1 LKSQEADVRIF
12 VTGGCGFIGSNL
24 VRYLL
29 DVSDDIRVTNLDAL
43 TYAGNPASLAD
54 VADDPRYTFVHG
66 DICDADLVRSTM
78 DGHDAVMH
86 LAAESH
92 VDRSIDGPAT
102 FLRTNVD
109 GAGVVFE
116 AARQLEIDRVLHVST
131 DEVYGSIDDGEFR
144 EGDGLF
150 PNSPYSVSKAAADL
164 LARSYGITYDFPITV
179 TRTANTFGPYQY
191 PEKVVPLFVTNLIDG
206 RPVPLYGDGANVRDW
221 TFVGDTVAAQWRV
234 LTEGTPGEVYNVGAG
249 NERTNRDLTMGIL
262 ERMGHG
268 QDMIDHVPD
277 RPGHDRRYAVDT
289 SRVRSLGWAPSRTF
303 EEALDLTIQWYR
315 DHEDWWRPLKQAGAS
330 RRRGTGA

>member
-1 LKSQEADVRIF
+1 VRIL

-29 DVSDDIRVTNLDAL
+29 GVSGDVRVTNLDAL

-66 DICDADLVRSTM
+66 DVCDADLVRDTM
-78 DGHDAVMH
+78 AGHDAVMH

-109 GAGVVFE
+109 GAGVIFE
-116 AARQLEIDRVLHVST
+116 AARHLEIGRVLHVST
-131 DEVYGSIDDGEFR
+131 DEVYGSIDAGEFR

-164 LARSYGITYDFPITV
+164 LARSYGITYDVPITV

-191 PEKVVPLFVTNLIDG
+191 PEKIVPLFVTNLIDG

-249 NERTNRDLTMGIL
+249 NERTNRDLTMAIL
-262 ERMGHG
+262 DRMGHG
-268 QDMIDHVPD
+268 QEMIDHVPD

-289 SRVRSLGWAPSRTF
+289 SRVRALGWAPSRTF
-303 EEALDLTIQWYR
+303 DEALDLTIQWYR
-315 DHEDWWRPLKQAGAS
+315 DHESWWRPLKQAGAS

>member
-1 LKSQEADVRIF
+1 VRVL

-29 DVSDDIRVTNLDAL
+29 NVSDDIRVTNLDAL

-66 DICDADLVRSTM
+66 DICDADLVRDTM
-78 DGHDAVMH
+78 AGHDAVMH

-92 VDRSIDGPAT
+92 VDRSIDGPAA

-116 AARQLEIDRVLHVST
+116 AARHLEIDRVLHVST

-144 EGDGLF
+144 EDDGLF

-164 LARSYGITYDFPITV
+164 LARSYGTTYGFPITV
-179 TRTANTFGPYQY
+179 TRTANTFGPFQY

-234 LTEGTPGEVYNVGAG
+234 LTDGHARRGLQRRRRQ
-249 NERTNRDLTMGIL
+249 RTNQPRPDH
-262 ERMGHG
+262 GH
-268 QDMIDHVPD
+268 
-277 RPGHDRRYAVDT
+277 PGAD
-289 SRVRSLGWAPSRTF
+289 GP
-303 EEALDLTIQWYR
+303 
-315 DHEDWWRPLKQAGAS
+315 
-330 RRRGTGA
+330 RRRDDRTRA